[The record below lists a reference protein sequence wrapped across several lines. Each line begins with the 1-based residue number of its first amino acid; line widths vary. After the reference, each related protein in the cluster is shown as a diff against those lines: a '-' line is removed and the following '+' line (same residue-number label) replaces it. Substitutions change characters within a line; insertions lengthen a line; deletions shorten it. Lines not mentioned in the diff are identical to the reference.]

1 MKVKIQQRSIYH
13 KFAELEI
20 EIPDNVKDIQDYLLN
35 NENKW
40 VENIDHKINEAE
52 FTYGFGTDSYANSQY
67 NSFMNEPEEESE
79 WIYKTDDESGHL

>member
-40 VENIDHKINEAE
+40 VEHIDHKINEAE
-52 FTYGFGTDSYANSQY
+52 FTYGFGTDSDANSHY

>member
-13 KFAELEI
+13 KFAEVKI
-20 EIPDNVKDIQDYLLN
+20 EIPDNVKDVQDYLLN

-40 VENIDHKINEAE
+40 VEHIDHKINEAE
-52 FTYGFGTDSYANSQY
+52 FAYGFGTDSDANSQY
-67 NSFMNEPEEESE
+67 NSCMNEPEEESE